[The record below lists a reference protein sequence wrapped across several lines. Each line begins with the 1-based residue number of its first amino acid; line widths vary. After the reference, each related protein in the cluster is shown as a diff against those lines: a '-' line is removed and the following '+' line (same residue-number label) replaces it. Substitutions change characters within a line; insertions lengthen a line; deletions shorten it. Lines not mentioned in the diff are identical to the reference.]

1 METTTSDARAV
12 IENGM
17 GLTCL
22 WSPWRVCGEPEYRPW
37 QEDSPCFFIL
47 LKQEAMEFKD
57 KEIEWI
63 EKIISTDRRYIDNR
77 EWLVEINDEY
87 RIGHPA
93 VVWTEAMILADTIQ
107 SVEHG
112 RDSVFAR
119 WGIGMKEKE
128 LYAVRMMA
136 IYILEH
142 PTDHRKG
149 TNLDELGRM
158 RALVDHDDNRRT
170 IDYQTCCMTA
180 ECFVI
185 DYIKRKTLK
194 RVIKELIDIARPF
207 GLPLLGAV
215 FALVSAFNRDLGGV
229 LDDEEDKV
237 LDLVNKRKRE
247 MREVREQLEAG
258 VSVFSDEQVDHSGIV
273 KDKRLWLDM
282 MYGMACSDYRLKSN
296 KEIGDEDLC
305 VGFLVVLRANGEYGD
320 KGGYDSFFGMMAQLM
335 NIEMSE
341 KEKSRIAR
349 YIQNNGVD
357 YINWE
362 DSPEKRAIR
371 KKIAKDL
378 MARFTE
384 KKKNLGFIKKK

>member
-1 METTTSDARAV
+1 ME
-12 IENGM
+12 
-17 GLTCL
+17 L
-22 WSPWRVCGEPEYRPW
+22 
-37 QEDSPCFFIL
+37 
-47 LKQEAMEFKD
+47 KD
-57 KEIEWI
+57 KEIECV
-63 EKIISTDRRYIDNR
+63 EKIVSTDWRYIENR
-77 EWLVEINDEY
+77 EWLEEMNEDY

-119 WGIGMKEKE
+119 WGIGMREKE
-128 LYAVRMMA
+128 LYADRMMA

-142 PTDHRKG
+142 PTDHREG
-149 TNLDELGRM
+149 TNLDELGKM
-158 RALVDHDDNRRT
+158 RALVELDGNRRT
-170 IDYQTCCMTA
+170 IDYQTGCMAA

-207 GLPLLGAV
+207 GLPFLGAV

-237 LDLVNKRKRE
+237 LDLVNKKKRE

-282 MYGMACSDYRLKSN
+282 MYGMACGDYRLKSN

-305 VGFLVVLRANGEYGD
+305 VGFMVVLRANGEYGD

-335 NIEMSE
+335 NIEMSD

-378 MARFTE
+378 MARLTE
-384 KKKNLGFIKKK
+384 KKKDLGFIKKK